1 MLAMTGVIT
10 STATRHTLV
19 TLLQDMEYLHGQLS
33 ERSVESLCGAVTCLP
48 GALTI
53 LRFSA
58 FRSMARF
65 YFEDPTEECLDDF
78 DYGKIHLGED
88 RYLTHLFM
96 IGAQKPHQIGMSTSA
111 FCKTPAVDRYRDL
124 IKQRRRWF
132 IGFITNEACML
143 TDLRLWK
150 KYPFLCVVRFMQ
162 NTIRTTALL
171 FIISKRLWCDVLIW
185 FPLID

>member
-1 MLAMTGVIT
+1 MTGVIT
-10 STATRHTLV
+10 STTMRHTLV
-19 TLLQDMEYLHGQLS
+19 TLLQDMEYLHGQLF
-33 ERSVESLCGAVTCLP
+33 ERSIESSCGAVTCLP

-53 LRFSA
+53 LRYSA

-65 YFEDPTEECLDDF
+65 YFDDPAEDRLDGFDF
-78 DYGKIHLGED
+78 GKIHLGED

-96 IGAQKPHQIGMSTSA
+96 IGAQKSHQIAMSTGA
-111 FCKTPAVDRYRDL
+111 FCKTAAVGRFGDL

-143 TDLRLWK
+143 TDIRLWK
-150 KYPFLCVVRFMQ
+150 KYPLLCIVRFVQ

-171 FIISKRLWCDVLIW
+171 FVICKCLKRGIQTCLTSTD
-185 FPLID
+185 

>member
-10 STATRHTLV
+10 STTRRHTLV
-19 TLLQDMEYLHGQLS
+19 TLLQDMEYLHGQLF
-33 ERSVESLCGAVTCLP
+33 ERSVESSCGAVTCLP

-58 FRSMARF
+58 FRRMARF
-65 YFEDPTEECLDDF
+65 YFDDPVEDRLDDF

-96 IGAQKPHQIGMSTSA
+96 IGAQRSHQIGMSTGA
-111 FCKTPAVDRYRDL
+111 FCKTAAVMQFKDL

-143 TDLRLWK
+143 TDIRLWK
-150 KYPFLCVVRFMQ
+150 RYPLLCVVRFMQ

-171 FIISKRLWCDVLIW
+171 FVISKCIEHSIKNLFDVN
-185 FPLID
+185 